1 VTIDLSRH
9 YKNLC
14 WVFSVEIFWGV
25 ALALISNV
33 AILPVFLTHLGASNS
48 TVTTLPVL
56 FLLATGIPG
65 IFAAHVTGKLIYR
78 KRFLIVAHA
87 VSAIPWLLT
96 AAWFLFGPRISPVV
110 DIAVLLG
117 GWGVAW
123 LWMGFFIPVWINFIG
138 KVTRPELRARSF
150 GIIFFFQTLMSAFG
164 GWVAS
169 RIIGSGMPFPANYG
183 LGFGI
188 SGAAMAVGSF
198 FFIPVVEEA
207 GPIAEEEDP
216 LRGIVRHSREIL
228 TDRGGV
234 RTYLSIYMLCAGWP
248 ILTAFYP
255 IWAER
260 HFGLVMKDSAIYTA
274 VCMAGNMVGSLLS
287 GAIGDRFGYAKVSVM
302 AVAAFCAGLAA
313 ALFGDTRAWYYV
325 TAFLLGVYIVSDR
338 LAMYNLSMAFSPH
351 DDNTAYLGLIPA
363 LTVPALV
370 VGAALCGPAIDAYGF
385 KPATAVSLALGVA
398 ALALALFK
406 LPEPRYSLA
415 GKRKP

>member
-14 WVFSVEIFWGV
+14 WIFSVELFWGV

-33 AILPVFLTHLGASNS
+33 AILPVFLAHLGASNA
-48 TVTTLPVL
+48 TVTALPVL
-56 FLLATGIPG
+56 FLLATGVPG
-65 IFAAHVTGKLIYR
+65 IFAAHATGKLIYR
-78 KRFLIVAHA
+78 KRFLIVAH
-87 VSAIPWLLT
+87 VLSSVPWLLT
-96 AAWFLFGPRISPVV
+96 SAWFLFGPRVSPVV
-110 DIAVLLG
+110 DIAVIIG
-117 GWGVAW
+117 GWGLAW
-123 LWMGFFIPVWINFIG
+123 TWMGFFIPVWINFIG

-150 GIIFFFQTLMSAFG
+150 GIIFFFQTLMSAIG

-198 FFIPVVEEA
+198 FFLPVVEEA
-207 GPIAEEEDP
+207 GPIAPEEDP

-234 RTYLSIYMLCAGWP
+234 RVYLSIYMLCAGWP

-260 HFGLVMKDSAIYTA
+260 HFGLSMKDSAIYTA
-274 VCMAGNMVGSLLS
+274 VCMAGNMVGSLLA
-287 GAIGDRFGYAKVSVM
+287 GAIGDRFGYAKVSVLSS
-302 AVAAFCAGLAA
+302 AAFCAGLAA
-313 ALFGDTRAWYYV
+313 ALLGEARAWYYV

-338 LAMYNLSMAFSPH
+338 LAMFNLSMAFSPH

-363 LTVPALV
+363 LTTPALV
-370 VGAALCGPAIDAYGF
+370 VGAALCGPAIDAFGF
-385 KPATAVSLALGVA
+385 APVTAASLALGVM
-398 ALALALFK
+398 ALGLALFR

-415 GKRKP
+415 GGQKP